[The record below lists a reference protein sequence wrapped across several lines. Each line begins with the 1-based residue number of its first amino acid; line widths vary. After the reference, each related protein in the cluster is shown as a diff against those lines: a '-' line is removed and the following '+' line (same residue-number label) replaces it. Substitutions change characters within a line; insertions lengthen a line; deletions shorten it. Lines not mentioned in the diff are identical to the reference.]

1 MIHEV
6 VIETPHASRF
16 EHQTSKNVFL
26 QVVEALINHH
36 EYFQMKVDAT
46 RRKGLPLLQKC
57 TIAPHIFTSG
67 SFADSVDEYIWI
79 VESTIIKCLQIFVLA
94 VCKIFGDEYLRS
106 PNNEDIERLLQMRVP
121 CGFTGMLG
129 FIDCND
135 MSTFEVSSCAHPSFI
150 SKYIQRRVDVHDNR
164 KPYQFQADL
173 IGHIWEC
180 FKK

>member
-1 MIHEV
+1 
-6 VIETPHASRF
+6 
-16 EHQTSKNVFL
+16 
-26 QVVEALINHH
+26 
-36 EYFQMKVDAT
+36 MKVDAT

-129 FIDCND
+129 FIDC
-135 MSTFEVSSCAHPSFI
+135 MH
-150 SKYIQRRVDVHDNR
+150 
-164 KPYQFQADL
+164 
-173 IGHIWEC
+173 
-180 FKK
+180 